1 MGQFSHLI
9 ILHYRSSPILNKVY
23 RREVVLCEKFSTT
36 KRGMLNFAYLFF
48 PCLVP
53 NSRRVKEEKDFVSVD
68 GIFYAQ
74 LIFQF
79 NCFKEEKFYKQYHS
93 KFLPWIH
100 FKSVSVA
107 KLSYQLICLMSPKL
121 IIYSWR
127 SCNNK
132 DEEKLSTLKRFLVNR
147 HLSNKLCI

>member
-1 MGQFSHLI
+1 MIPRQWGNLVISSFYITDHLQSWI
-9 ILHYRSSPILNKVY
+9 KYKG
-23 RREVVLCEKFSTT
+23 ECGLCAKFSTT

-107 KLSYQLICLMSPKL
+107 KLPVVF
-121 IIYSWR
+121 WR
-127 SCNNK
+127 LNSSVSRK
-132 DEEKLSTLKRFLVNR
+132 
-147 HLSNKLCI
+147 